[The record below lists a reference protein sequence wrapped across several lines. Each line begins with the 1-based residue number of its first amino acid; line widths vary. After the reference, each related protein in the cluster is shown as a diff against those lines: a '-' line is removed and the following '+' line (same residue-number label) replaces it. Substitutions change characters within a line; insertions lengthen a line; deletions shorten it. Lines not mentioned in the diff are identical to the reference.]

1 MRSSPRDYYHGY
13 RDDSR
18 RRYGKVPHHTKN
30 FDSDFEKPRAGGY
43 GKMMYRPDSDR
54 FHNDY
59 PPTKGRGPV
68 PRYGGGN
75 QNSSMPFR
83 ERQFRNGP
91 PAHSNMRYQGFKAPM
106 SRGSDFDKP
115 DRPGYY
121 AGSHRPFRM
130 DKMRS
135 EPLERDERPGPHSG
149 KEFRDQRN
157 RPAQMDR
164 R

>member
-1 MRSSPRDYYHGY
+1 MRSPPRYYHHDGY

-18 RRYGKVPHHTKN
+18 RRYAKVPQHTKN
-30 FDSDFEKPRAGGY
+30 FDSDFEKPPRTGGY

-59 PPTKGRGPV
+59 PPSKGRGPV
-68 PRYGGGN
+68 PRFGGN
-75 QNSSMPFR
+75 QSSSMPFR

-91 PAHSNMRYQGFKAPM
+91 PHNMRNYGYKPPM

-135 EPLERDERPGPHSG
+135 EPLERDERPGGLSG

-157 RPAQMDR
+157 RPAHLDR